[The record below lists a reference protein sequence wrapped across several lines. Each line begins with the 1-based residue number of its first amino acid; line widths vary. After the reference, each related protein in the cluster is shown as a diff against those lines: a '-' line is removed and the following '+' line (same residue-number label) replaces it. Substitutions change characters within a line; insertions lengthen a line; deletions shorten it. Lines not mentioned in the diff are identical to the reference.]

1 MVSNFG
7 VRNRKLPLPCLC
19 WSLSSLM
26 VVSATGA
33 CRNVPYA
40 SEMLRK
46 SQDEFLVLSPD
57 NTLVSGSI
65 SCSGIV

>member
-7 VRNRKLPLPCLC
+7 VRNRKLPLPCPC
-19 WSLSSLM
+19 WGLSAFM

>member
-7 VRNRKLPLPCLC
+7 VRNRKLPLPCPC
-19 WSLSSLM
+19 WGLSAFM

-46 SQDEFLVLSPD
+46 FQDEFRFSHRT
-57 NTLVSGSI
+57 TLW
-65 SCSGIV
+65 